1 MREIRTRP
9 KERERKHTYTLPK
22 QAVKTLQQQA
32 LRRKMMKRELDK
44 DAELRDTPVQETV
57 QRFETSA
64 EKAARLS
71 SRTAFRVGK
80 QAAKEQ
86 FDRRNAPSSRKEN
99 SQPGDSTAQPESP
112 QKAQVRQEFQ
122 RTRQRGGRGSI
133 FDRHRPKD
141 VKHTRILRLPPLRS
155 GRKHTGGPKWRTL
168 LYSIHPARQ
177 CCLKSRYRKRDS
189 YSPKRRRN
197 LLHRLPSQL
206 QRRNRKK
213 STKAGCF

>member
-99 SQPGDSTAQPESP
+99 SLETAPHSRNHLRKRRSDRSFSGP
-112 QKAQVRQEFQ
+112 
-122 RTRQRGGRGSI
+122 GRGSI

>member
-44 DAELRDTPVQETV
+44 DCVIRRYRKPYRDLRLPQKK
-57 QRFETSA
+57 RRGG
-64 EKAARLS
+64 AAAPLFGLENR
-71 SRTAFRVGK
+71 R
-80 QAAKEQ
+80 
-86 FDRRNAPSSRKEN
+86 RRNNLTGAMPLPPEKKTASLETAPHSRNHLRKRR
-99 SQPGDSTAQPESP
+99 SDRSFSGP
-112 QKAQVRQEFQ
+112 
-122 RTRQRGGRGSI
+122 GRGSI

>member
-71 SRTAFRVGK
+71 SRTAF
-80 QAAKEQ
+80 
-86 FDRRNAPSSRKEN
+86 
-99 SQPGDSTAQPESP
+99 PGW
-112 QKAQVRQEFQ
+112 K
-122 RTRQRGGRGSI
+122 
-133 FDRHRPKD
+133 
-141 VKHTRILRLPPLRS
+141 
-155 GRKHTGGPKWRTL
+155 TGGEGT
-168 LYSIHPARQ
+168 I
-177 CCLKSRYRKRDS
+177 
-189 YSPKRRRN
+189 
-197 LLHRLPSQL
+197 
-206 QRRNRKK
+206 
-213 STKAGCF
+213 